1 MPTKTYLRKLGLAIG
16 QLGHLLGGLLL
27 PGLDLIELG
36 AEAGGLGSG
45 RLQRPVGTV
54 EGLPRLGGRDGR
66 GLLDLFVLGL
76 LLLGEGGGAL
86 PGLPLGLLVLLLE
99 LLLGFGVVLDL
110 GLEVLQSL
118 TVRGGLILD
127 LGHGLLVGGHLL
139 LELLDLL
146 GALDDGGLELVD
158 LGGQLDPI
166 LLGLGGL
173 PPDGGGLLLGVP
185 EGGGLLG
192 LGLVGLLLLG
202 LEVVGGLLPLLDVA
216 VDVVQLPKEEVGLDL
231 GLPLEGGVEPLGLL
245 LLLLEAAAL
254 GLVPPELVVEE
265 DGLRLGLLLGLEG
278 VVVLGGHLGRS
289 RYVLEHLDELL
300 GGLAGDGLD
309 VALED
314 EEVAGL
320 DEDADLPE
328 GILFWCKHKGVC
340 ICELLL
346 QYHGDGMCC
355 RTALLCSCC
364 IHPRPKT

>member
-1 MPTKTYLRKLGLAIG
+1 M
-16 QLGHLLGGLLL
+16 
-27 PGLDLIELG
+27 
-36 AEAGGLGSG
+36 
-45 RLQRPVGTV
+45 
-54 EGLPRLGGRDGR
+54 
-66 GLLDLFVLGL
+66 
-76 LLLGEGGGAL
+76 
-86 PGLPLGLLVLLLE
+86 
-99 LLLGFGVVLDL
+99 
-110 GLEVLQSL
+110 
-118 TVRGGLILD
+118 RGGLVLD

-146 GALDDGGLELVD
+146 GTLDDGGLELVD

-185 EGGGLLG
+185 ERGGLLG
-192 LGLVGLLLLG
+192 LGLLGLLLLG

-231 GLPLEGGVEPLGLL
+231 GLPLQGGVEPLGLL

-328 GILFWCKHKGVC
+328 GILFWLRFGLYVYACRCKHKDEIDVYVSCHWMG
-340 ICELLL
+340 LLL
-346 QYHGDGMCC
+346 CG
-355 RTALLCSCC
+355 RTALLKTHMCN
-364 IHPRPKT
+364 HKKTRQPEAPRTFTHTHRVHSPRIPCTTRSNRRPCTLRLRPPIWSG

>member
-1 MPTKTYLRKLGLAIG
+1 MPIKTYLSKLGLAIG

-54 EGLPRLGGRDGR
+54 EGLPRLGGRNGR
-66 GLLDLFVLGL
+66 SLLDLFVFGL
-76 LLLGEGGGAL
+76 LLLGERGGGGAL

-110 GLEVLQSL
+110 GLEDLQSL
-118 TVRGGLILD
+118 TVRGGLSLD
-127 LGHGLLVGGHLL
+127 FGQGLLVGGHLL
-139 LELLDLL
+139 LKLLDLL
-146 GALDDGGLELVD
+146 GTLDDGGLELVD

-202 LEVVGGLLPLLDVA
+202 LEVVGGFLPLLDVA

-231 GLPLEGGVEPLGLL
+231 GLPLEGGVESLGLL

-265 DGLRLGLLLGLEG
+265 DGLQLGLLLGLEG

-328 GILFWCKHKGVC
+328 GILFWCKQKNVC
-340 ICELLL
+340 ICV
-346 QYHGDGMCC
+346 
-355 RTALLCSCC
+355 SC
-364 IHPRPKT
+364 H

>member
-1 MPTKTYLRKLGLAIG
+1 MPIKTYLRKLGLAIG

-36 AEAGGLGSG
+36 AEAGCLGSG

-54 EGLPRLGGRDGR
+54 EGLPRLGGCNGR
-66 GLLDLFVLGL
+66 GLLNLFVFGL
-76 LLLGEGGGAL
+76 LLLGKGGRGGAL

-118 TVRGGLILD
+118 AVRGGLILD

-146 GALDDGGLELVD
+146 SALDDGGLELVD
-158 LGGQLDPI
+158 LGGQLDPM

-202 LEVVGGLLPLLDVA
+202 LEVVGGFLPLLDVP
-216 VDVVQLPKEEVGLDL
+216 VDVVELPQEEVGLDL
-231 GLPLEGGVEPLGLL
+231 GLLLEGGVEPLGLL

-328 GILFWCKHKGVC
+328 GILLSLFGFYVC
-340 ICELLL
+340 A
-346 QYHGDGMCC
+346 GDGDRYVMDV
-355 RTALLCSCC
+355 RSD
-364 IHPRPKT
+364 RPATS